1 MAGAPEGKSLLRAL
15 IGVVSLLSSLIV
27 LPIGFVLLVGDGP
40 GGSSVRSL
48 ARPLAVLMAGG
59 GLLALGVAM
68 LIWEVSVRYG
78 IRR

>member
-27 LPIGFVLLVGDGP
+27 LPIGFVLLVADGP

>member
-1 MAGAPEGKSLLRAL
+1 MAAAPERKSLQRAL

-27 LPIGFVLLVGDGP
+27 IPIGFVLLVTDGQ

-48 ARPLAVLMAGG
+48 ARPLGVLMAGG
-59 GLLALGVAM
+59 GLLALGIAT
-68 LIWEVSVRYG
+68 LIWEMSVRYG